1 MGGRKHELHRRTEIP
16 ISTSPAMTESSRG
29 RRWLREPLVHFLL
42 IGAALFGFFRWTGGS
57 GGPDSGRIVIG
68 PGQVE
73 HLAVGFA
80 RTWRRPPTQQELK
93 GLIDDFVREEM
104 ATREAR
110 SMGLDREDTVIR
122 RRLRQKLEFLVED
135 AAEAVPPTD
144 AELQAW
150 LDAHPEDYHRDPQVA
165 FRQVFLSP
173 DRRGDGVD
181 ADARELLQ
189 RLEPQGASAD
199 IARLGDSIMLP
210 AEFDLAPLTLA
221 SRMFGN
227 EFASGLAGLEAG
239 RWAGP
244 IPSGYGLHLVFVTE
258 RIEGRAPELED
269 VRDAVARDLLTRR
282 RKEQLESM
290 YERLLE
296 RYDVVID
303 MPDPEAS
310 PAPDEAEGSEAEAAR

>member
-1 MGGRKHELHRRTEIP
+1 MPRPTLR
-16 ISTSPAMTESSRG
+16 SL
-29 RRWLREPLVHFLL
+29 LREPLVHFLL
-42 IGAALFGFFRWTGGS
+42 IGAALFLFFRWSGGS
-57 GGPDSGRIVIG
+57 GGPDSHRIVIG

-80 RTWRRPPTQQELK
+80 RTWRRPPTQAELK
-93 GLIDDFVREEM
+93 GLVDDYVREEM

-150 LDAHPEDYHRDPQVA
+150 LDENPGDYRREPEVA

-173 DRRGDGVD
+173 DRRGEGVQ
-181 ADARELLQ
+181 ADARELLEQ
-189 RLEPQGASAD
+189 LRSQGPGAD
-199 IARLGDSIMLP
+199 IDPLGDSIMLP
-210 AEFDLAPLTLA
+210 ADFELAPLTVA

-227 EFASGLAGLEAG
+227 DFARRLAELPPGEWSG
-239 RWAGP
+239 P
-244 IPSGYGLHLVFVTE
+244 VPSGYGLHLVYLSE
-258 RIEGRAPELED
+258 RIEGRAPELDD
-269 VRDAVARDLLTRR
+269 VRGAVTRDLLTRR
-282 RKEQLESM
+282 RKQQLEAM

-296 RYDVVID
+296 KYEVVID

-310 PAPDEAEGSEAEAAR
+310 PGAGAAGAPSEGADPS